1 MKTYQPTALETDKCP
16 PHYIIIVR
24 ENIAP
29 EGEKPVYHQIGRCT
43 KKGCKF
49 IKDYGQVDGSGK
61 IATVRSRAACA
72 KGGRIS
78 RADRKVLED
87 E

>member
-1 MKTYQPTALETDKCP
+1 MLKTYPPTALETDKCP

-29 EGEKPVYHQIGRCT
+29 EGEKPVFHQIGRCT

-61 IATVRSRAACA
+61 IATVSSRAACS
-72 KGGRIS
+72 KGGHRS
-78 RADRKVLED
+78 RKNENRS
-87 E
+87 

>member
-1 MKTYQPTALETDKCP
+1 MLKTYPPTALETDKCP

-49 IKDYGQVDGSGK
+49 IKDYGPVDGSGK

-72 KGGRIS
+72 KGGRNG
-78 RADRKVLED
+78 RKKKRVLS
-87 E
+87 